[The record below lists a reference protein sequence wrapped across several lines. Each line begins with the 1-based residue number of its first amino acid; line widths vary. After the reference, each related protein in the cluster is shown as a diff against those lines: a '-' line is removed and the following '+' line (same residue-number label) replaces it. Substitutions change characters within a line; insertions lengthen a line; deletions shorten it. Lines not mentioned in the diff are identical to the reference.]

1 MIYSSISPNSRFFAA
16 MTNALASAGSSKNAR
31 NSTVRRA
38 VISFG
43 APSVDAVSMT
53 IVMAQFPKPAHA
65 IASSVARAW
74 RSVMPSPLCRLE
86 ATQPAIV
93 SA

>member
-53 IVMAQFPKPAHA
+53 WLVRRYLRQ
-65 IASSVARAW
+65 
-74 RSVMPSPLCRLE
+74 
-86 ATQPAIV
+86 AT
-93 SA
+93 